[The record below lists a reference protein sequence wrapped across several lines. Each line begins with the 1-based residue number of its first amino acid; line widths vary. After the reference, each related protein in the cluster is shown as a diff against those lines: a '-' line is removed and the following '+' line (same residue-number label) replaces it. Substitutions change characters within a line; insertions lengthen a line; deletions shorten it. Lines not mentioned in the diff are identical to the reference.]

1 MNAIDKARIEMI
13 ENSIVEDAEIGRMYS
28 DDLLFHVYE
37 AAGDAVKDALK
48 DINPELWDLVDD
60 TMMLGA
66 TINAKD
72 NGTLSDREAQNL
84 ISLIPEI
91 SHLIEVIKAK

>member
-37 AAGDAVKDALK
+37 AAGDAIKDALK
-48 DINPELWDLVDD
+48 DKNPDLWDLVDD
-60 TMMLGA
+60 TMMLGV
-66 TINAKD
+66 TINAK
-72 NGTLSDREAQNL
+72 NHGSLTDREAQNL
-84 ISLIPEI
+84 LTMIPEI
-91 SHLIEVIKAK
+91 SHLTEVIKAK